1 MSQLMKKNE
10 MTEEDIKIKY
20 INPAIEKSGWDINKN
35 VKFEYCFTDGRIIVR
50 GNKTKRG
57 DKKKADYLLYYLP
70 NIPIAIIEAKDN
82 NHSVGDDG
90 MQQAIEYA
98 NMLDVPF
105 VYSSNG
111 DGFLEHD
118 IKAGKERE
126 LKMNEFPSPEE
137 LWKRYKGIANIN
149 EEQERLI
156 TEPYY
161 FNRGI
166 KALVII
172 KE

>member
-1 MSQLMKKNE
+1 MKKSE

-57 DKKKADYLLYYLP
+57 DKKKADYLLYYFP
-70 NIPIAIIEAKDN
+70 NKPIAVIEAKDN
-82 NHSVGDDG
+82 NHSVGDG

-98 NMLDVPF
+98 NILNVPF
-105 VYSSNG
+105 AYSSNG

-118 IKAGKERE
+118 MKEVKERE
-126 LKMNEFPSPEE
+126 LKINEFPSPEE
-137 LWKRYKGIANIN
+137 LWKRYKGIMNIN
-149 EEQERLI
+149 EEQEKWWK
-156 TEPYY
+156 
-161 FNRGI
+161 NR
-166 KALVII
+166 
-172 KE
+172 E